1 MRPPLP
7 GAWVNRVNEMT
18 LAVLKAGCFSNGP
31 PIERL
36 CIVQESGMQ
45 LFSGRYEPM
54 LAKFIPFD
62 DETFAKQYVADLN
75 AHTDLPWYLVKVE
88 VKIVGPLEE
97 WTNAKLLE
105 AGIKPL
111 AKHDL
116 SIHWKVPR

>member
-1 MRPPLP
+1 
-7 GAWVNRVNEMT
+7 MT
-18 LAVLKAGCFSNGP
+18 EAVLKAGNFSNGP
-31 PIERL
+31 PIERF

-54 LAKFIPFD
+54 LARFIPFD
-62 DETFAKQYVADLN
+62 DEEFAKQYVADLN

-97 WTNAKLLE
+97 WTNAKLVE

-111 AKHDL
+111 TYDHMTIK
-116 SIHWKVPR
+116 WKVPNG